1 MKSISEI
8 YKQGMGPS
16 STLNM
21 VPYQACMDVAN
32 EIHLKRIKVG
42 YVEVVLYNEY
52 ARLEK
57 EAGISLDVEFAF
69 TYSNFK
75 YVVTTNKPVPPIM
88 KNTPYVF
95 DIIVYDQKNQ
105 PTFKHRVIA
114 KGGANYMFAGKQ
126 KHESLPYSTFEDVK
140 KWFKDNPGKSF
151 FDFAQQ
157 ADSKETIRSIYYRGV
172 NLAEIA
178 CLQGLRRRG
187 KLNLPDKKTFYVRQ
201 ARNIWLHDENLL
213 SQAENA
219 NRIIS
224 AFAYAISEEIV
235 EKRVMIAAPSL
246 CTTSVVWSVILYL
259 LNEYNIDPRQMIN
272 AFCAAGIFA
281 ALVDKG
287 ASIAPID
294 VGCQGPMGTACG
306 MAAVIAAVVLYNAN
320 IDECG
325 RAFEMALEHSL
336 GIICDSLNSYP
347 IIPCIQRCASFATRA
362 FEIASLNHSLM
373 ATPELC
379 KVDDLIKVIGETG
392 GDLIAKNRR
401 LGVGGFAE
409 HASYSLKVP
418 PPDYWK
424 R

>member
-8 YKQGMGPS
+8 YRQGMGPS

-21 VPYQACMDVAN
+21 VPYQACMEVAR

-42 YVEVVLYNEY
+42 YVEVILYNEY

-57 EAGISLDVEFAF
+57 EAGISLDIEFAF

-95 DIIVYDQKNQ
+95 DIVVYDQKNQ

-114 KGGANYMFAGKQ
+114 KGGANYTFAEKI
-126 KHESLPYSTFEDVK
+126 KHETLPYKTFEDVK

-157 ADSKETIRSIYYRGV
+157 ADDKETIRSIYYRGV

-224 AFAYAISEEIV
+224 AYAYAMSEEIV
-235 EKRVMIAAPSL
+235 EKRVMISAPTL
-246 CTTSVVWSVILYL
+246 CTTSVVWAVIAYL
-259 LNEYNIDPRQMIN
+259 SSEYDVPAKKMIN
-272 AFCAAGIFA
+272 AICAASIFA
-281 ALVDKG
+281 GLVDKN
-287 ASIAPID
+287 ASYASID

-306 MAAVIAAVVLYNAN
+306 MAAVIAAVVMYDAK
-320 IDECG
+320 IEECG

-336 GIICDSLNSYP
+336 GIICDAMSSLP
-347 IIPCIQRCASFATRA
+347 IVPCIKRCSAFATRA
-362 FEIASLNHSLM
+362 YEIAVLNHSLM
-373 ATPELC
+373 TTPEVC
-379 KVDDLIKVIGETG
+379 KLDDVIKVIGETG
-392 GDLIAKNRR
+392 GDLMMKNRR
-401 LGVGGFAE
+401 LGMGGFAE
-409 HASYSLKVP
+409 HAKYCLEAP
-418 PPDYWK
+418 TERDWK
-424 R
+424 